1 MIFMRTLI
9 YQDER
14 ISQAILLLYYSD
26 KYYRDKYYFFESII
40 KECCEMIFKM
50 SYTYDYVNF

>member
-1 MIFMRTLI
+1 MRTLI